1 MIRKFYR
8 KVKEGLGLGGY
19 FDIELTALTKKRQY
33 EHPNQFVRY
42 GKQCFSQS
50 DEDGLTLEI
59 IKRIG
64 ISDGKFAEFGVG
76 DGTEN
81 NTLCLLSLNWKGF
94 WSGGEDI
101 AFDVSKTNRV
111 FFYKEWINKENICSL
126 INRGKLDLGVDD
138 IDLISVD
145 LDGNDLYLCEEV
157 LKNGFKPSVFIVEYN
172 AKFPPP
178 IKFCI
183 DYNPSHYWDG
193 SDYYGASLQSFHSM
207 FDKYDYSLVCCNAAT
222 GANAFFIKS
231 IYLDLFPE
239 TPDNIEEIY
248 VDRQYQLVNKYG
260 HDKSLKTIELIIR
273 E

>member
-8 KVKEGLGLGGY
+8 KLKEGLGLGGY
-19 FDIELTALTKKRQY
+19 FDIELAALTRRRQY

-64 ISDGKFAEFGVG
+64 IGDGIFAEFGVG

-111 FFYKEWINKENICSL
+111 FFYKEWINQENICSL
-126 INRGKLDLGVDD
+126 MNRGKSDLGVDD

-183 DYNPSHYWDG
+183 DYNPNHCWDG
-193 SDYYGASLQSFHSM
+193 SDYYGASLQSFYSM

-222 GANAFFIKS
+222 GTNAFFVKS
-231 IYLDLFPE
+231 NYLDLFPE

>member
-19 FDIELTALTKKRQY
+19 FDIELAALTRKRQY

-64 ISDGKFAEFGVG
+64 ISDGIFAEFGVG

-101 AFDVSKTNRV
+101 SFDVSKTNRV
-111 FFYKEWINKENICSL
+111 FFYKKWINKANICSL
-126 INRGKLDLGVDD
+126 MNRGKSDLGVDD

-157 LKNGFKPSVFIVEYN
+157 LKNGFRPSVFIVEYN

-183 DYNPSHYWDG
+183 DYNPSHCWDA
-193 SDYYGASLQSFHSM
+193 SDYYGASLQSFYSM

-222 GANAFFIKS
+222 GTNAFFVKNT
-231 IYLDLFPE
+231 YLDLFHE
-239 TPDNIEEIY
+239 TPGNIEDIY
-248 VDRQYQLVNKYG
+248 VDRQYQLVNKSG
-260 HDKSLKTIELIIR
+260 HDKSLKTIKLIIR
-273 E
+273 D

>member
-1 MIRKFYR
+1 MIRKFFR
-8 KVKEGLGLGGY
+8 KVKEGLGLRGY
-19 FDIELTALTKKRQY
+19 FDNELAVLIRKRQY
-33 EHPNQFVRY
+33 EHPNKFVRY
-42 GKQCFSQS
+42 GKHCFSQS
-50 DEDGLTLEI
+50 DEDCLTQEI

-64 ISDGKFAEFGVG
+64 ISDGIFAEFGVG

-101 AFDVSKTNRV
+101 SFDVSKTNRV
-111 FFYKEWINKENICSL
+111 FFYKKWINKENICSL
-126 INRGKLDLGVDD
+126 MNRGKSDLGVDD
-138 IDLISVD
+138 FDLISVD
-145 LDGNDLYLCEEV
+145 LDGNDPYFCEEL

-183 DYNPSHYWDG
+183 DYNPSHLWDDT
-193 SDYYGASLQSFHSM
+193 DYMGASLQTFYNM
-207 FDKYDYSLVCCNAAT
+207 FDKYNYSLICCNAAT
-222 GANAFFIKS
+222 GSNAFFVKN

-239 TPDNIEEIY
+239 TPNNIEDIY
-248 VDRQYQLVNKYG
+248 VDCQYNLFDKYG
-260 HDKSLKTIELIIR
+260 HNQSLKTIELLIR

>member
-64 ISDGKFAEFGVG
+64 IGDGIFAEFGVG

-94 WSGGEDI
+94 WSGAEDI
-101 AFDVSKTNRV
+101 AFDVSKTKRL
-111 FFYKEWINKENICSL
+111 FFYKKLINQENICSL
-126 INRGKLDLGVDD
+126 MDRGMSELVVDD

-145 LDGNDLYLCEEV
+145 LDGNDLYFCEEL

-183 DYNPSHYWDG
+183 DYNPSHFWDDT
-193 SDYYGASLQSFHSM
+193 DYFGASLQSFYNM
-207 FDKYDYSLVCCNAAT
+207 FEKYDYSLICCNAAT
-222 GANAFFIKS
+222 GANAFFVKNK
-231 IYLDLFPE
+231 YLDLFPE
-239 TPDNIEEIY
+239 TPDNIEDIY
-248 VDRQYQLVNKYG
+248 VDCQYYLVTKYG
-260 HDKSLKTIELIIR
+260 HNQSLKTIELLIR

>member
-1 MIRKFYR
+1 MVRKISKKIKKAF
-8 KVKEGLGLGGY
+8 GLSGY
-19 FDIELTALTKKRQY
+19 FDTERAVLTRKRQY

-42 GKQCFSQS
+42 GKNCFSQS

-64 ISDGKFAEFGVG
+64 INDGIFAEFGVG
-76 DGTEN
+76 NGTEN
-81 NTLCLLSLNWKGF
+81 NTLFLLSLNWKGF

-101 AFDVSKTNRV
+101 AFDVSKTKRL
-111 FFYKEWINKENICSL
+111 FFYKKWINQENICSL
-126 INRGKLDLGVDD
+126 MDRGMSELDVDD

-145 LDGNDLYLCEEV
+145 LDGNDLYFCEEL

-178 IKFCI
+178 IEFCI
-183 DYNPSHYWDG
+183 DYNPSHFWDHT
-193 SDYYGASLQSFHSM
+193 DYFGASLQSFYNM
-207 FDKYDYSLVCCNAAT
+207 FEKYDYSLICCNAAT
-222 GANAFFIKS
+222 GANAFFVKN

-239 TPDNIEEIY
+239 TPDNIEDIY
-248 VDRQYQLVNKYG
+248 VDCQYYLVTQYG
-260 HDKSLKTIELIIR
+260 HKQSVKTIELIIR